1 MTPFSTVLES
11 LMKEKNIKTYAI
23 AQYCG
28 IDRSNMYKVLKGKR
42 NPASEEV
49 VNRMA
54 EYMQLTPVEQK
65 RLLEAYQI
73 TVVGAATYY
82 RRKSVK
88 NFLTSFSLE
97 ECNMRESAL
106 EQEYMTVSVDEQ
118 IFRGDGTLVR
128 GRQLKYLISSVL
140 NVEMQK
146 GDGKISLIMQPDN
159 DYVMDILFLAGVK
172 KDYLKMEHIFC
183 LSNANEV
190 SSEKK
195 DYNLECLRKILPMFV
210 QCKCS
215 YKPYCYYD
223 NIASHRNRF
232 NLLSSLIITS
242 DYAVAFS
249 AEENYGVLLTG
260 ENTIQYLQTLFE
272 NLKQDTVLMAC
283 KMDTLEGQIER
294 FASVNINSGGVGFQA
309 DACLVPLLPPEFLGH
324 FLKEALLSQPVVREK
339 SEEYLSFSGEMM
351 AKTNSTFLFSQAG
364 IERFLRDG
372 RLSELPESIY
382 YPLDYKARL
391 LLLGKLMKECESG
404 KYRMLRE
411 EVPVAETDI
420 CLFSSPTDGY
430 LLVPT
435 TRGDRIFL
443 EIRESGLLNA
453 FLDYFKS
460 LDDKSI
466 YSEEETVAILKQILK
481 RNKG

>member
-1 MTPFSTVLES
+1 
-11 LMKEKNIKTYAI
+11 
-23 AQYCG
+23 
-28 IDRSNMYKVLKGKR
+28 
-42 NPASEEV
+42 
-49 VNRMA
+49 
-54 EYMQLTPVEQK
+54 
-65 RLLEAYQI
+65 
-73 TVVGAATYY
+73 
-82 RRKSVK
+82 
-88 NFLTSFSLE
+88 
-97 ECNMRESAL
+97 
-106 EQEYMTVSVDEQ
+106 
-118 IFRGDGTLVR
+118 
-128 GRQLKYLISSVL
+128 
-140 NVEMQK
+140 MQK
-146 GDGKISLIMQPDN
+146 EDGKISLIMQPDN

-172 KDYLKMEHIFC
+172 KDYLEMEHIFC
-183 LSNANEV
+183 LSNTNEIAL
-190 SSEKK
+190 EKK

-223 NIASHRNRF
+223 NVVSRNSMF

-249 AEENYGVLLTG
+249 AEENYGLLLTE

-272 NLKQDTVLMAC
+272 NLKQDTVLMAF
-283 KMDTLEGQIER
+283 KMDTLEKQMER

-309 DACLVPLLPPEFLGH
+309 DACLVPLMPPEFLGQ
-324 FLKEALLSQPVVREK
+324 FLKEVLFSQSVIRERT
-339 SEEYLSFSGEMM
+339 EEYLMLSGERM
-351 AKTNSTFLFSQAG
+351 AKTNSTFLFSQVG

-382 YPLDYKARL
+382 YPLEYRARL
-391 LLLGKLMKECESG
+391 VLIRNLIKECESG

-443 EIRESGLLNA
+443 EIRESGLLNT

-466 YSEEETVAILKQILK
+466 YSKEETVAILKQILK

>member
-1 MTPFSTVLES
+1 MTPFSTVLGC
-11 LMKEKNIKTYAI
+11 LIKEKNIKTYAI

-28 IDRSNMYKVLKGKR
+28 IDRSNMYKILNGKR
-42 NPASEEV
+42 NPPSEEV

-54 EYMQLTPVEQK
+54 EYMRLMAVEQK
-65 RLLEAYQI
+65 RLLEAYQV
-73 TVVGAATYY
+73 TTMGADTYY
-82 RRKSVK
+82 RRKSVE

-97 ECNMRESAL
+97 ECNMRESSL
-106 EQEYMTVSVDEQ
+106 EQEYMTIAVDEQ
-118 IFRGDGTLVR
+118 IFQGRGTLVR
-128 GRQLKYLISSVL
+128 GRQLQYLISSVL

-183 LSNANEV
+183 LSNTNEV

-223 NIASHRNRF
+223 NIASRNSIF

-249 AEENYGVLLTG
+249 AEENYGLLLTG

-283 KMDTLEGQIER
+283 KMDTLERQMER

-309 DACLVPLLPPEFLGH
+309 DACLVPLMSPELLNG
-324 FLKEALLSQPVVREK
+324 FLKEELLSQPVVREK

-364 IERFLRDG
+364 IEKFLRDG
-372 RLSELPESIY
+372 RMSELPESIY

-391 LLLGKLMKECESG
+391 ILLRKLMKECEEG
-404 KYRMLRE
+404 KYQMLRE

-430 LLVPT
+430 LLIPT

-443 EIRESGLLNA
+443 EIRESGLLNT

-466 YSEEETVAILKQILK
+466 YSEEEAVAILKQVMK
-481 RNKG
+481 RNTV

>member
-1 MTPFSTVLES
+1 MTPFSTVLGC

-28 IDRSNMYKVLKGKR
+28 IDRSNMYKILNGKR
-42 NPASEEV
+42 NPPSEEV

-54 EYMQLTPVEQK
+54 EYMRLMAVEQK
-65 RLLEAYQI
+65 RLLEAYQV
-73 TVVGAATYY
+73 TTMGADTYY
-82 RRKSVK
+82 RRKSVE

-97 ECNMRESAL
+97 ECNMRESSL
-106 EQEYMTVSVDEQ
+106 EQEYMTIAVDEQ
-118 IFRGDGTLVR
+118 ILRGGGTIVR
-128 GRQLKYLISSVL
+128 GRQLKYLISGVL
-140 NVEMQK
+140 NAEMQK
-146 GDGKISLIMQPDN
+146 EDGKISLIMQPDN

-172 KDYLKMEHIFC
+172 KDYLEMEHIFC
-183 LSNANEV
+183 LSNTNEIAL
-190 SSEKK
+190 EKK

-223 NIASHRNRF
+223 NIASRNSIF

-249 AEENYGVLLTG
+249 AEENYGLLLTG

-283 KMDTLEGQIER
+283 KMDTLERQMER

-309 DACLVPLLPPEFLGH
+309 DACLVPLMSPELLNG
-324 FLKEALLSQPVVREK
+324 FLKEELLSQPVVREK

-364 IERFLRDG
+364 IEKFLRDG
-372 RLSELPESIY
+372 RMSELPESIY

-391 LLLGKLMKECESG
+391 ILLRKLMKECEEG
-404 KYRMLRE
+404 KYQMLRE

-430 LLVPT
+430 LLIPT

-443 EIRESGLLNA
+443 EIRESGLLNT

-466 YSEEETVAILKQILK
+466 YSEEEAVAILKQVMK
-481 RNKG
+481 RNTV

>member
-1 MTPFSTVLES
+1 MTPFSTVLGC

-28 IDRSNMYKVLKGKR
+28 IDRSNMYKILNGKR
-42 NPASEEV
+42 NPPSEEV

-54 EYMQLTPVEQK
+54 EYMRLMAVEQK
-65 RLLEAYQI
+65 RLLEAYQV
-73 TVVGAATYY
+73 TTMGADTYY
-82 RRKSVK
+82 RRKSVE

-97 ECNMRESAL
+97 ECNMRESSL
-106 EQEYMTVSVDEQ
+106 EQEYMTIAVDEQ
-118 IFRGDGTLVR
+118 ILRGGGTIVR
-128 GRQLKYLISSVL
+128 GRQLKYLISGVL
-140 NVEMQK
+140 NAEMQK
-146 GDGKISLIMQPDN
+146 EDGKISLIMQPDN

-172 KDYLKMEHIFC
+172 KDYLEMEHIFC
-183 LSNANEV
+183 LSNTNEIAL
-190 SSEKK
+190 EKK

-223 NIASHRNRF
+223 NVVSRNSMF

-249 AEENYGVLLTG
+249 AEENYGLLLTE

-272 NLKQDTVLMAC
+272 NLKQDTVLMAF
-283 KMDTLEGQIER
+283 KMDTLEKQMER

-309 DACLVPLLPPEFLGH
+309 DACLVPLMPPEFLGQ
-324 FLKEALLSQPVVREK
+324 FLKEVLFSQSVIRERT
-339 SEEYLSFSGEMM
+339 EEYLMLSGERM
-351 AKTNSTFLFSQAG
+351 AKTNSTFLFSQVG

-382 YPLDYKARL
+382 YPLEYRARL
-391 LLLGKLMKECESG
+391 VLIRNLIKECESG

-443 EIRESGLLNA
+443 EIRESGLLNT

-466 YSEEETVAILKQILK
+466 YSKEETVAILKQILK

>member
-1 MTPFSTVLES
+1 MTPFSTVLGC
-11 LMKEKNIKTYAI
+11 LIKEKNIKTYAI

-28 IDRSNMYKVLKGKR
+28 IDRSNMYKILNGKR
-42 NPASEEV
+42 NPPSEEV

-54 EYMQLTPVEQK
+54 EYMRLMAVEQK
-65 RLLEAYQI
+65 RLLEAYQV
-73 TVVGAATYY
+73 TTMGADTYY
-82 RRKSVK
+82 RRKSVE

-97 ECNMRESAL
+97 ECNMRESSL
-106 EQEYMTVSVDEQ
+106 EQEYMTIAVDEQ
-118 IFRGDGTLVR
+118 ILRGGGTIVR
-128 GRQLKYLISSVL
+128 GRQLKYLISGVL
-140 NVEMQK
+140 NAEMQK
-146 GDGKISLIMQPDN
+146 EDGKISLIMQPDN

-172 KDYLKMEHIFC
+172 KDYLEMEHIFC
-183 LSNANEV
+183 LSNTNEIAL
-190 SSEKK
+190 EKK

-223 NIASHRNRF
+223 NIASRNSIF

-249 AEENYGVLLTG
+249 AEENYGLLLTG

-272 NLKQDTVLMAC
+272 NLKQDTVLMAF
-283 KMDTLEGQIER
+283 KMDTLEKQMER

-309 DACLVPLLPPEFLGH
+309 DACLVPLMSPELLNG
-324 FLKEALLSQPVVREK
+324 FLKEELLSQPVVREK

-364 IERFLRDG
+364 IEKFLRDG
-372 RLSELPESIY
+372 RMSELPESIY

-391 LLLGKLMKECESG
+391 ILLRKLMKECEEG
-404 KYRMLRE
+404 KYQMLRE

-430 LLVPT
+430 LLIPT

-443 EIRESGLLNA
+443 EIRESGLLNT

-466 YSEEETVAILKQILK
+466 YSEEEAVAILKQVMK
-481 RNKG
+481 RNTV

>member
-1 MTPFSTVLES
+1 MTPFSTVLGS

-28 IDRSNMYKVLKGKR
+28 IDRSNMYKILNGKR
-42 NPASEEV
+42 NPPSEEV

-54 EYMQLTPVEQK
+54 EYMRLMAVEQK
-65 RLLEAYQI
+65 RLLEAYQV
-73 TVVGAATYY
+73 TTMGADTYY
-82 RRKSVK
+82 RRKSVE

-97 ECNMRESAL
+97 ECNMRESSL
-106 EQEYMTVSVDEQ
+106 EQEYMTIAVDEQ
-118 IFRGDGTLVR
+118 ILRGGGTIVR
-128 GRQLKYLISSVL
+128 GRQLKYLISGVL
-140 NVEMQK
+140 NAEMQK
-146 GDGKISLIMQPDN
+146 EDGKISLIMQPDN

-172 KDYLKMEHIFC
+172 KDYLEMEHIFC
-183 LSNANEV
+183 LSNTNEIAL
-190 SSEKK
+190 EKK

-223 NIASHRNRF
+223 NIVSRNSMF

-249 AEENYGVLLTG
+249 AEENYGLLLTE

-272 NLKQDTVLMAC
+272 NLKQGTVLMAC
-283 KMDTLEGQIER
+283 KMDTLEKQMER

-309 DACLVPLLPPEFLGH
+309 DACLVPLMPPEFLGQ
-324 FLKEALLSQPVVREK
+324 FLKEVLFSQSVIRERT
-339 SEEYLSFSGEMM
+339 EEYLMFSGEMM
-351 AKTNSTFLFSQAG
+351 AKTNSTFLFSQVG

-382 YPLDYKARL
+382 YPLEYRARL
-391 LLLGKLMKECESG
+391 VLIRNLIKECESG

-443 EIRESGLLNA
+443 EIRESGLLNT

-466 YSEEETVAILKQILK
+466 YSKEETVAILKQILK